1 MAMEAT
7 SEYCPHAGRAVVA
20 HRRGITRGDGATL
33 GTVVQQSGSLVG
45 ASLVEMCST
54 MLPEGSAAQV
64 GSCRRVGTP
73 SLVRTTTSSLDRPGS
88 CMEAYSL
95 KFDSLNPSGF
105 GPPPA
110 RGRRGLG

>member
-7 SEYCPHAGRAVVA
+7 AEYCPHGRAVVT

-45 ASLVEMCST
+45 ASVADQRIFMVVEEF
-54 MLPEGSAAQV
+54 PAQM

-73 SLVRTTTSSLDRPGS
+73 SLLTSTTSSLDRPGS
-88 CMEAYSL
+88 CMEAYFL
-95 KFDSLNPSGF
+95 IIDSLTPPGF